1 MHSMIEALYVFVSY
15 ILLFSR
21 GPRRPLFYQSIVYTN
36 ENVFV
41 LYSPA
46 SLYIFNTLLMVLLRI
61 PRLYSKLALAQSWTR
76 RLF

>member
-1 MHSMIEALYVFVSY
+1 MSLSRIFCFSLEDLGG
-15 ILLFSR
+15 LLSTR
-21 GPRRPLFYQSIVYTN
+21 SIVYTN

-46 SLYIFNTLLMVLLRI
+46 SLYISNTLLMVLLKI